1 MTPVAAAGHPS
12 VMVPM
17 VQIREVGVG
26 MTERRVHVGMAMRLP
41 EWGPRHVG
49 VLVVLV
55 VDVRVRVLERLVL
68 VFVVVPLGEV
78 KPHPG
83 GHEDRGEDG
92 PPVER
97 VVERDR

>member
-1 MTPVAAAGHPS
+1 
-12 VMVPM
+12 MVPV
-17 VQIREVGVG
+17 VQVRKVRVT
-26 MTERRVHVGMAMRLP
+26 MTERLVLVGMAMRLP
-41 EWGPRHVG
+41 GGDPRTVG
-49 VLVVLV
+49 VPVVLV

-92 PPVER
+92 PPVEP